1 MVTVSRILCPI
12 DLSEFSRRALSHAL
26 ALAGWYEAELTAL
39 HVRPRSVRPPGWG
52 EEAALPVFEGLLEG
66 PAHDAALR
74 RLVGEVAGEARVTTA
89 FRDGGVVAEIV
100 RLAREWPA
108 DLVVMGTHGAS
119 GFERLM
125 MGSVTEKV
133 LRKAPC
139 PVLTVPRGAERPLP
153 PTPVGF
159 KTIVCGVDFS
169 PVSLQALEYALSLAQ
184 EAQARLVLA
193 HVFEAMTPDHETAL
207 ASRFDLA
214 EYVRVLEAAAIE
226 RLADLVPDT
235 ARHWCE
241 PELVVRH
248 GKPYRE
254 LVQLAQARGA
264 DLLVL
269 GAHGRGPLDVALFGS
284 TTSHVVRQASCPVLT
299 VTAARREATAV
310 A

>member
-1 MVTVSRILCPI
+1 MVTVSRILCPV

-26 ALAGWYEAELTAL
+26 ALAGWYGAELTAL
-39 HVRPRSVRPPGWG
+39 HVRPRSIRPPGWG
-52 EEAALPVFEGLLEG
+52 EDAALPVLEGLLEG
-66 PAHDAALR
+66 PEHDAALR
-74 RLVGEVAGEARVTTA
+74 RLVTEVAAESRVVTV

-100 RLAREWPA
+100 RLARDLPA

-153 PTPVGF
+153 ATPVEF
-159 KTIVCGVDFS
+159 NTIVCGVDFS
-169 PVSLQALEYALSLAQ
+169 AVSLQAFDYALSLAQ
-184 EAQARLVLA
+184 EAQARLVLV
-193 HVFEAMTPDHETAL
+193 HVFEAMPPEHEAEL
-207 ASRFDLA
+207 ASRFDLG
-214 EYVRVLEAAAIE
+214 EYVRVLEAVAVE
-226 RLADLVPDT
+226 RLAQLVPDA
-235 ARHWCE
+235 ARDWCE

-248 GKPYRE
+248 GKPYHE
-254 LVQLAQARGA
+254 LVQLAQERAA

-284 TTSHVVRQASCPVLT
+284 TTSQVVRQATCPVLT
-299 VTAARREATAV
+299 VTAGRRDVAAV